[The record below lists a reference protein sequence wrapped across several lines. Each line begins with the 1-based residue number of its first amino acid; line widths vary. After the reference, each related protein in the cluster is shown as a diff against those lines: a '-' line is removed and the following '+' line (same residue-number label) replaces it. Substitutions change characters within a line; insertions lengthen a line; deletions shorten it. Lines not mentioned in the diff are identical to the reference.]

1 MKPKFNTSLLD
12 MEVSNRYENG
22 KIYRL
27 YVPGQETSYV
37 GSTCWELRKRLDAH
51 KYAYFNP
58 NQNQTAACEI
68 FALGEVHIELLEAF
82 SCNSKADL
90 EKREREW
97 IERTPNLS
105 NKNIP
110 TRSMQEERATNAAKY
125 AAKCKEWRE
134 NNKEYVA
141 AYDAKYKAEHKEASA
156 RQHKAWAA
164 ANKEKIKANKN
175 IVITCA
181 VCGEQTT
188 KGNKWRHDKKH
199 NS

>member
-1 MKPKFNTSLLD
+1 

-27 YVPGQETSYV
+27 YVPGETKCYI
-37 GSTCWELRKRLDAH
+37 GSTCWELRKRLNAH
-51 KYAYFNP
+51 KTSYIAP
-58 NQNQTAACEI
+58 NQKKTAAC
-68 FALGEVHIELLEAF
+68 ALFDIGEVHIELLEAYA
-82 SCNSKADL
+82 CKTKKEL
-90 EKREREW
+90 ETKEREW
-97 IERTPNLS
+97 IEKTTGVV

-110 TRSMQEERATNAAKY
+110 TRSMQEERTINAAKY

-134 NNKEYVA
+134 KNKEHVE
-141 AYDAKYKAEHKEASA
+141 AYDAQYKAQHKEQSA
-156 RQHKAWAA
+156 QQHKAWAA

-181 VCGEQTT
+181 VCGEQIT

-199 NS
+199 KD